1 MRATLCL
8 VLLSCAGLLNAQE
21 KRVTPI
27 SAPVESGRRVA
38 LVIGNNS
45 YPASPL
51 KNAVNDAQAMARE
64 LKTAGFEVI
73 ELVDANREQMDT
85 AVNAFVGRL
94 PRGGV
99 ALFYYSGHGTQINER
114 NYLAPVDLKPVN
126 AVQVRTRSLDAGEVL
141 EEMQGAGTDLQI
153 MILDACRDNPFTGAR
168 SAGQR
173 GLTPMKSGRG
183 AFVAY
188 ATAPGMTADD
198 RAENQNG
205 LYTAELLRA
214 LRKPGLPLEA
224 VFKETAGA
232 VQKASDG
239 HQVPWV
245 ASSVDGTFYFH
256 PPAEPAEPV
265 QETKTGSD
273 VALRAEVEYWA
284 SIRDSNRR
292 ELFEAYLRRY
302 PNGQYVEI
310 ARVRLEALAPSVP
323 APAAPAPVKVVAA
336 PPPVAPAKAAF
347 ERGDRQL
354 ANGLYKMA
362 VESYS
367 EAIRLQP
374 DYADAFAWRAMSY
387 RDLGQYNEA
396 LADYSRALEIR
407 PDYWPNLDSR
417 GELRMLLK
425 QYQEA
430 VADFTRAIEV
440 GGNHLTGSFLAGVY
454 KNRAEALSRL
464 GDRQHALEDL
474 NRVVE
479 LDPYDRNVWQAR
491 GKAKAALG
499 DKAGAD
505 ADYKKARELQ

>member
-8 VLLSCAGLLNAQE
+8 ITLACAGLLNAQE

-38 LVIGNNS
+38 LVIGNNA

-51 KNAVNDAQAMARE
+51 KNAVNDAKAMAAE
-64 LKTAGFEVI
+64 LRAAGFEVI
-73 ELVDANREQMDT
+73 ELFDANREQMDT

-188 ATAPGMTADD
+188 ATGPGMTADD
-198 RAENQNG
+198 RAEDQNG
-205 LYTAELLRA
+205 LYTAELLKS

-292 ELFEAYLRRY
+292 DLFEAYLRRY

-310 ARVRLEALAPSVP
+310 ARVRLEALAP
-323 APAAPAPVKVVAA
+323 PAAPAPAKVVAT
-336 PPPVAPAKAAF
+336 PPEPPAKAAYD
-347 ERGDRQL
+347 RGDQQWTKDLHKL
-354 ANGLYKMA
+354 AI
-362 VESYS
+362 ESFS
-367 EAIRLQP
+367 EAIRLKP
-374 DYADAFAWRAMSY
+374 DYTDAY
-387 RDLGQYNEA
+387 RMRGSSEEDLGRTAEA
-396 LADYSRALEIR
+396 LADYGRAAELD
-407 PDYWPNLDSR
+407 PGDWLTLYWR
-417 GELRMLLK
+417 GQLQAKLK
-425 QYQEA
+425 RYKDA
-430 VADFTRAIEV
+430 VSDFTRGLEV
-440 GGNHLTGSFLAGVY
+440 APESNREEFYA
-454 KNRAEALSRL
+454 NRAQARFSL
-464 GDRQHALEDL
+464 GDHRVALDDA
-474 NRVVE
+474 NRAVE
-479 LDPYDRNVWQAR
+479 LDPYDKEAWQTR
-491 GKAKAALG
+491 GKIKAALG